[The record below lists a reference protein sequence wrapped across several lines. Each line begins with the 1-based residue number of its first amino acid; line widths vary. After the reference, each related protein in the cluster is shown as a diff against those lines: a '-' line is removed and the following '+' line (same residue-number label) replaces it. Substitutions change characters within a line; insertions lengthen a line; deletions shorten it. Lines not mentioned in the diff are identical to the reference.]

1 MLVKKVFQLVK
12 PFLANRRGQT
22 TILYT
27 FFLPII
33 FLLSNCLHFSQLFR
47 NQRKI
52 LRCFNT
58 HIQILRRKCF
68 YVILALFR
76 IFEAQL
82 ARSVFA
88 LLLAPILGASVL
100 WIKIRNMCI
109 LVLCLGCF
117 ICAVRQSAARPLLL
131 HSTKE
136 IGKAIEKM
144 LTGGIFLIFFLCTVL
159 NTASSA
165 APLISLCRRNE
176 PRTVATSAL
185 AVRRSNY

>member
-100 WIKIRNMCI
+100 WIRIRNIAFWYCASVA
-109 LVLCLGCF
+109 LV
-117 ICAVRQSAARPLLL
+117 CAVWHARPDRYCCIAR
-131 HSTKE
+131 K
-136 IGKAIEKM
+136 K
-144 LTGGIFLIFFLCTVL
+144 
-159 NTASSA
+159 
-165 APLISLCRRNE
+165 
-176 PRTVATSAL
+176 
-185 AVRRSNY
+185 